1 MMADLLDELSWR
13 GLLTQCTDEA
23 GLRAYLRED
32 EPRVYCGFD
41 PTAASLHL
49 GNLVPVMALAH
60 AQRHGCTPI
69 VVMGGGTGLIGDPS
83 GKEEERT
90 LLTLDQVAANV
101 ASQQSQLR
109 RLLDDTGR
117 NGAIFRN
124 NAAWIEPLTCIEL
137 LRDVGKH
144 FSVNAMI
151 AKESVKRRLDERE
164 QGISYTEFS
173 YMILQAYD
181 FLSLYDAHRCRF
193 QIGGSDQWGNI
204 TAGID
209 LIRRV
214 RGAEAYGLTLPL
226 LTTAAGRK
234 FGKSEGNAIWLDPK
248 LCSPYAT
255 YQHLVRTDDQD
266 AVLFLQ
272 YFTFLSREEIA
283 EIAAHHDTD
292 PGEREAQKALAQEVT
307 RFVHGDADLAKAVR
321 ATEALYG
328 GGLEDLTDEDL
339 TEIFADVPSVTLPAE
354 RIAGG
359 LPLVDL
365 LVEAGAA
372 PSKGAARRLVVSG
385 GAYVN
390 NERAADATTVLG
402 PAALAGRNALVV
414 RSGKRDYYLVRFTA

>member
-1 MMADLLDELSWR
+1 MVADLLDELSWR

-23 GLRAYLRED
+23 GLRVYLRED

-69 VVMGGGTGLIGDPS
+69 IVMGGGTGLIGDPS

-90 LLTLDQVAANV
+90 LMTLDQVEANV
-101 ASQQSQLR
+101 ASQQGQLR

-151 AKESVKRRLDERE
+151 AKESVRRRLDERE
-164 QGISYTEFS
+164 QGISFTEFS

-209 LIRRV
+209 LVRRV

-234 FGKSEGNAIWLDPK
+234 FGKSEGNAIWLDPS
-248 LCSPYAT
+248 LCSPYAMH
-255 YQHLVRTDDQD
+255 QHLVRTDDRD
-266 AVLFLQ
+266 AVRFLE
-272 YFTFLSREEIA
+272 YFTFLSQEEIA
-283 EIAAHHDTD
+283 TVAARYETD
-292 PGEREAQKALAQEVT
+292 PGEREAQKALAHEVT
-307 RFVHGDADLAKAVR
+307 RFVHGDAELAKVER
-321 ATEALYG
+321 AAEALYG
-328 GGLEDLTDEDL
+328 GSLDELTDEDL
-339 TEIFADVPSVTLPAE
+339 AEIFADVPSVALPAE
-354 RIAGG
+354 RVAAA
-359 LPLVDL
+359 LPVVDL
-365 LVEAGAA
+365 LVESGAA
-372 PSKGAARRLVVSG
+372 QSKSAARRLIESG

-390 NERAADATTVLG
+390 NERVMDAAAALG
-402 PAALAGRNALVV
+402 PAALAGRNTLVV
-414 RSGKRDYYLVRFTA
+414 RSGKRNYFLVKLTA